1 MSYTQMTRPRTNAYT
16 RTDTCTKHLL
26 VRVLILICGFT
37 AYTCGQG
44 TGKCVGVMLNEL
56 GRIALFLDLYII
68 GNPRYQ
74 FLPFYDERER
84 WPRALGSK
92 VFGLN
97 LCRQLN
103 DHLWTND

>member
-1 MSYTQMTRPRTNAYT
+1 MHTHERTHALNNF
-16 RTDTCTKHLL
+16 L
-26 VRVLILICGFT
+26 VRVLILICRFT

-44 TGKCVGVMLNEL
+44 AGKCVGVTLNEL
-56 GRIALFLDLYII
+56 GRIVLSDLYII
-68 GNPRYQ
+68 GNPRYP

-84 WPRALGSK
+84 WPRALSSK
-92 VFGLN
+92 VFELN